1 MNSFRSRLRQL
12 VEHPRF
18 QALTTTVIVLNAIT
32 LGLETSPSVM
42 ASFGAFL
49 VALDHAALA
58 YFTVEVALRMVAHG
72 RRFFPNGW
80 NLFDLVIVA
89 TSLMPNSGNLSVLR
103 ALRILRALRL
113 FSTVPSLRRVVNALM
128 TALPGMGSIA
138 VVLGVLFYVSAVLST
153 KLFSSNFPDWFGSL
167 GASLY
172 TLFQVMTLESW
183 SMGIVR
189 PILEVH
195 PWAWVFFVPFI
206 VVTSFAV
213 LNLFIGVIVSAIQE
227 VATADI
233 AASKPS
239 AEEALR
245 TEVRALREQLDEVLR
260 RLPARE
266 TEGRPSDPG

>member
-1 MNSFRSRLRQL
+1 MNDFRARLRHI

-18 QALTTTVIVLNAIT
+18 QAVTTFVIVLNAIT

-42 ASFGAFL
+42 RNFGGILLF
-49 VALDHAALA
+49 LDHAALV
-58 YFTVEVALRMVAHG
+58 YFTVEVALRMFAHG

-80 NLFDLVIVA
+80 NMFDLVIVA
-89 TSLMPNSGNLSVLR
+89 TSLMPNSGGLSVLR

-113 FSTVPSLRRVVNALM
+113 FSTVPSLRRVVNALV

-153 KLFSSNFPDWFGSL
+153 KLFSTNFPDWFGSL

-189 PILEVH
+189 PILEIH

-239 AEEALR
+239 SEDELR
-245 TEVRALREQLDEVLR
+245 SEVRALRGQLDEVLR
-260 RLPARE
+260 RLPAKVS
-266 TEGRPSDPG
+266 EGRSSDPG

>member
-1 MNSFRSRLRQL
+1 MNAFRARLRHI

-18 QALTTTVIVLNAIT
+18 QAVTTSVIVLNAIT
-32 LGLETSPSVM
+32 LGLETSPGLM
-42 ASFGAFL
+42 RDFGGILHF
-49 VALDHAALA
+49 LDHAALV
-58 YFTVEVALRMVAHG
+58 YFTVEVALRMFAHG

-80 NLFDLVIVA
+80 NMFDLVIVA
-89 TSLMPNSGNLSVLR
+89 TSLMPNSGGLSVLR

-113 FSTVPSLRRVVNALM
+113 FSTVPSLRRVVNALV

-153 KLFSSNFPDWFGSL
+153 KLFSTNFPDWFGSL

-189 PILEVH
+189 PILLVH

-239 AEEALR
+239 SEDELR
-245 TEVRALREQLDEVLR
+245 SEVRALRGQLDEVLR
-260 RLPARE
+260 RLPVKEPAQ
-266 TEGRPSDPG
+266 